1 MRERIQLPARFSRTS
16 QNLPTRI
23 QVPQM
28 PLSVDEST
36 VDPRVVYD
44 LSDVDLTYVVDRD
57 SSEGTMLHA
66 FTAPHTAKE
75 YIQSLSEDEE
85 FPDYRAGHAGLAARY
100 PAESARVAS
109 DFSGQVVEYWSK
121 TGIQE
126 GDSWAVF
133 FDKTKGGWQRD
144 DFRKVK
150 RGTFGWGGDLNDKAR
165 ALNAFM
171 HAGWALW
178 IYEHINQ
185 QGQRMLVRTNP
196 RNFRADI
203 LNLGVYGFLNRASSQ
218 NAEWLG

>member
-85 FPDYRAGHAGLAARY
+85 FPDYRAGHAGLAARK
-100 PAESARVAS
+100 PGRKCAGGFGLQRSGRRVLEQ
-109 DFSGQVVEYWSK
+109 DWNP
-121 TGIQE
+121 
-126 GDSWAVF
+126 
-133 FDKTKGGWQRD
+133 GG
-144 DFRKVK
+144 
-150 RGTFGWGGDLNDKAR
+150 
-165 ALNAFM
+165 
-171 HAGWALW
+171 
-178 IYEHINQ
+178 
-185 QGQRMLVRTNP
+185 
-196 RNFRADI
+196 
-203 LNLGVYGFLNRASSQ
+203 
-218 NAEWLG
+218 